1 MLTENALNQAQ
12 KRASWIERTVIAGA
26 IVLILFIMLYRLDQY
41 PSPWYDEGAF
51 LKVAKNL
58 ASNGIYADYSS
69 EGNRYLGPVVSTGP
83 TVLLPIAALFKL
95 VGVTVLGARLPMV
108 VYSLLLLWLVYRL
121 SRRVGTSVGIA
132 ALTVILV
139 VVSPGVNFQ
148 FYGRVVLGEVA
159 GIVFWI
165 AGLHLW
171 LRTGR
176 LRTLGLVGV
185 GILLGLACITKLQ
198 YALFILPAVFASWM
212 IDLIWY
218 RQRDWRYF
226 VIPGA
231 VAGTLAVGWLIF
243 AVFVLGGQESAAAN
257 WQAFRGAGSNAFSLD
272 LANMRQTVEFLNGEL
287 VFRGL
292 FLSGVVYG
300 LFLAIP
306 RSPEGQRWSMIAWM
320 MVFASA
326 IYMLSI
332 ADWTRYAMPALVL
345 AALYLGHLI
354 ERMMGTAGELAG
366 AIRQYIRTG
375 TSSSTLLAAVL
386 FVPVL
391 TLLIAGGGIAAIS
404 AAFRQGEYQ
413 MAYQTADYIRQSIPP
428 DAIIETWDKE
438 LSILT
443 DHIFH
448 YPPQIVEIELG
459 TEKWRGGDSIIG
471 TYNFREYVD
480 ADYVIVGP
488 FSKFAGV
495 YSPEILEGY
504 NLIET
509 VGYYDIYQRVQTP

>member
-1 MLTENALNQAQ
+1 MSTENILTQAP
-12 KRASWIERTVIAGA
+12 KRTSWIERAA
-26 IVLILFIMLYRLDQY
+26 IVGAVALILFIMLYRLDQY

-58 ASNGIYADYSS
+58 ALNGVYADYSS

-83 TVLLPIAALFKL
+83 TVLLPIAVLYKL
-95 VGVTVLGARLPMV
+95 VGVTVLGARLLMV
-108 VYSLLLLWLVYRL
+108 LYSLLLLWLIYRL
-121 SRRVGTSVGIA
+121 SRRIGTSVGMA
-132 ALTVILV
+132 VLTVVLI

-159 GIVFWI
+159 GIVFWM
-165 AGLHLW
+165 AGLYIW
-171 LRTGR
+171 LRPGR
-176 LRTLGLVGV
+176 PTNRGLVSV
-185 GILLGLACITKLQ
+185 GILLGLACVTKLQ
-198 YALFILPAVFASWM
+198 YALFILPAVFASWI

-231 VAGTLAVGWLIF
+231 AAGALAVGWLVF
-243 AVFVLGGQESAAAN
+243 AVFGLGGQDSAAAN
-257 WQAFRGAGSNAFSLD
+257 WQAFRAAGSNAFSVD
-272 LANMRQTVEFLNGEL
+272 LANMRKTIEFLHGEL
-287 VFRGL
+287 VYRGL

-306 RSPEGQRWSMIAWM
+306 RSAEGQRWSIIAWM

-326 IYMLSI
+326 IYVFSI
-332 ADWTRYAMPALVL
+332 VEWTRYAMPALIL
-345 AALYLGHLI
+345 AALYLGHLT
-354 ERMMGTAGELAG
+354 ERILGTFGQLLEAL
-366 AIRQYIRTG
+366 RQSARTG
-375 TSSSTLLAAVL
+375 TNSPTLLVSILLVPILVLMILGGSGSTINAAL
-386 FVPVL
+386 
-391 TLLIAGGGIAAIS
+391 
-404 AAFRQGEYQ
+404 RQGEYH
-413 MAYQTADYIRQSIPP
+413 MAYQTADYIRQNIPP

-448 YPPQIVEIELG
+448 YPPQIVEIALG
-459 TEKWRGGDSIIG
+459 TEKWRGGESVVGI
-471 TYNFREYVD
+471 YNFRDYVD

-495 YSPEILEGY
+495 YAPEMLEGY

-509 VGYYDIYQRVQTP
+509 VGYYEIYQRVQAP

>member
-1 MLTENALNQAQ
+1 LPIENALNQAQ
-12 KRASWIERTVIAGA
+12 KRASWIERAA
-26 IVLILFIMLYRLDQY
+26 IVGAVALILFVMLYRLDQY

-58 ASNGIYADYSS
+58 ALNGVYADYSS

-83 TVLLPIAALFKL
+83 TVLLPIAAMFRL
-95 VGVTVLGARLPMV
+95 VGVNVVGARLLMV
-108 VYSLLLLWLVYRL
+108 VYSLLLLWLLYRL
-121 SRRVGTSVGIA
+121 SRRVGASAGIA
-132 ALTVILV
+132 VLTVILV

-159 GIVFWI
+159 GIGFWI
-165 AGLHLW
+165 AALYLW
-171 LRTGR
+171 LRPGRPTG
-176 LRTLGLVGV
+176 LELIGV

-198 YALFILPAVFASWM
+198 YALFIVPAVFASW
-212 IDLIWY
+212 ITDLIWY

-226 VIPGA
+226 IIPGA
-231 VAGTLAVGWLIF
+231 AAGALAIGWLIF
-243 AVFVLGGQESAAAN
+243 AVLVLGGQESAAAN
-257 WQAFRGAGSNAFSLD
+257 WQAFRGAGSNAFSFD
-272 LANMRQTVEFLNGEL
+272 LTNMRQTVEFLNGEL

-300 LFLAIP
+300 LFLAIQ
-306 RSPEGQRWSMIAWM
+306 RSPEGQRWSIIAWM

-354 ERMMGTAGELAG
+354 ERMMGTVGELPG
-366 AIRQYIRTG
+366 AIRQYIKTG
-375 TSSSTLLAAVL
+375 TSSPALLASVL
-386 FVPVL
+386 LIPLL
-391 TLLIAGGGIAAIS
+391 TLSVAGGGIAAVS
-404 AAFRQGEYQ
+404 AAIRQGEYN
-413 MAYQTADYIRQSIPP
+413 MAYQTARYIRQNIPP

-443 DHIFH
+443 DHIVH
-448 YPPQIVEIELG
+448 YPPQAVEIDLG
-459 TEKWRGGDSIIG
+459 TEKWRGGESIVGI
-471 TYNFREYVD
+471 YNFREYVD

-509 VGYYDIYQRVQTP
+509 VGYYEIYQRVQAP

>member
-1 MLTENALNQAQ
+1 MPIKNALNQAH
-12 KRASWIERTVIAGA
+12 KRASWIERAAVLGA
-26 IVLILFIMLYRLDQY
+26 VAVILFVMLYRLDQY

-58 ASNGIYADYSS
+58 VLNGVYADYSS

-83 TVLLPIAALFKL
+83 TVLLPIAAIFKL
-95 VGVTVLGARLPMV
+95 VGVTVVGARLLMV
-108 VYSLLLLWLVYRL
+108 VYSLLLLWLLYRL

-132 ALTVILV
+132 VLTVILV

-165 AGLHLW
+165 AGLYLW
-171 LRTGR
+171 LRPGRPTG
-176 LRTLGLVGV
+176 LELVGV

-198 YALFILPAVFASWM
+198 YTLFILPAVFASW
-212 IDLIWY
+212 ITDLFWY

-226 VIPGA
+226 IIPG
-231 VAGTLAVGWLIF
+231 VAAGALAVGWLIF

-257 WQAFRGAGSNAFSLD
+257 WQTFRGAGSNAFSFD

-292 FLSGVVYG
+292 FLSAAVYG

-306 RSPEGQRWSMIAWM
+306 RSPEGQRWSIIAWM

-326 IYMLSI
+326 VYMLSI

-354 ERMMGTAGELAG
+354 ERMMGTVGELPG
-366 AIRQYIRTG
+366 AIRQYIKTG
-375 TSSSTLLAAVL
+375 TSSPALLASVL
-386 FVPVL
+386 LVPLL
-391 TLLIAGGGIAAIS
+391 TLSVAGGGIAAVS
-404 AAFRQGEYQ
+404 AAIRQGEYN
-413 MAYQTADYIRQSIPP
+413 MAYQTARYIRQNIPP
-428 DAIIETWDKE
+428 DAVIETWDKE

-443 DHIFH
+443 DHIVH
-448 YPPQIVEIELG
+448 YPPQAVEIDLG
-459 TEKWRGGDSIIG
+459 TEKWRGGKSVVGI
-471 TYNFREYVD
+471 YNFREYVD

-488 FSKFAGV
+488 FSKFAGI
-495 YSPEILEGY
+495 YSPEMLEGY

-509 VGYYDIYQRVQTP
+509 VGYYEIYQRAQAP